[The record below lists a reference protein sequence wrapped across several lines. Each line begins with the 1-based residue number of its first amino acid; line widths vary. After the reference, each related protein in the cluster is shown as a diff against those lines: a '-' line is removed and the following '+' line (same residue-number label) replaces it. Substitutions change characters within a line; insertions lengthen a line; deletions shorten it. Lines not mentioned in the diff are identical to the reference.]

1 MSIRSSET
9 GQLHIGIWTTV
20 LYRRVKASIIRSGRS
35 HIFNTVS
42 YTENCHFLNIKCM
55 KMRGDHTDYRDEGIG
70 FSLNSD
76 HLEECIAAH
85 SNEPYYGSQ
94 TGCSVSLRD
103 MQPGY

>member
-1 MSIRSSET
+1 VSIRSSET

-20 LYRRVKASIIRSGRS
+20 PYRRVKASIIRIGRS

-55 KMRGDHTDYRDEGIG
+55 KMRGDHTDFRDEGIG